1 MTEIAIRPNADARAR
16 KKIDVTE
23 SKRTGK
29 SEKNRNEVPVLVR
42 VEGGGRGGGG
52 GGGGSRGGGREGGG
66 LN

>member
-1 MTEIAIRPNADARAR
+1 MTEFTIRPNADARAK

-42 VEGGGRGGGG
+42 AEGGGG
-52 GGGGSRGGGREGGG
+52 GGGRGGGREGGG

>member
-1 MTEIAIRPNADARAR
+1 MRFDRAPTR
-16 KKIDVTE
+16 GLQQKVDVTE

-42 VEGGGRGGGG
+42 VEGGGGGGG
-52 GGGGSRGGGREGGG
+52 GVGRRGGGREGGG